1 MSIKAKSTA
10 VAIASVST
18 IFSFSVPSQAG
29 EYEYLDELDRTED
42 PAMPWDYREGKRGSS
57 APQPSQSSHSPRMGG
72 SDQPSCVNG
81 DCDCSDFQT
90 HTTAQQF
97 SEADSGDS
105 HRLDGDSDGVACES
119 LQ

>member
-42 PAMPWDYREGKRGSS
+42 PAMP
-57 APQPSQSSHSPRMGG
+57 
-72 SDQPSCVNG
+72 
-81 DCDCSDFQT
+81 
-90 HTTAQQF
+90 
-97 SEADSGDS
+97 
-105 HRLDGDSDGVACES
+105 
-119 LQ
+119 